1 MEMIKV
7 DNVSKEY
14 DAQGE
19 EATLALRDVRLHV
32 NDGEFVCL
40 VGPSGCGKSTLLSIV
55 AGLLG
60 YSSGAISVAGTPVTG
75 TSRDIGVVFQ
85 DASLFPWK
93 TIKKNI
99 AYGLNIAKVPKD
111 EQEIRVSKYVKLMGL
126 NGFEN
131 KYPAQLSGGMK
142 QRAGI
147 ARALVMNPKVI
158 LMDEPFSALDYL
170 TRRTLQDELL
180 RLREQEKKTVFFV
193 THDINE
199 AVYLAD
205 RVILLTPR
213 PGTVQKEYVIERPF
227 PRSRHDTYF
236 MIKAA
241 EIIADIG
248 KGASSTSGAEY
259 NI

>member
-236 MIKAA
+236 MTKAA

>member
-1 MEMIKV
+1 MEMIQV

-14 DAQGE
+14 NAQGE
-19 EATLALRDVRLHV
+19 DATLALKDVSLHV

-60 YSSGAISVAGTPVTG
+60 HSAGSISVAGTKVTG

-99 AYGLNIAKVPKD
+99 AYGLSIANVPKE
-111 EQEIRVSKYVKLMGL
+111 EQEKRVAKYIKLMGL
-126 NGFEN
+126 NGFEA
-131 KYPAQLSGGMK
+131 KYPSQLSGGMK

-147 ARALVMNPKVI
+147 ARALVMDPKVI

-213 PGTVQKEYVIERPF
+213 PGTVQKEYVIDRPF
-227 PRSRHDTYF
+227 PRSRQDSYF
-236 MIKAA
+236 VSKAA
-241 EIIADIG
+241 EIVADIG
-248 KGASSTSGAEY
+248 SDASNHSGAEY